1 MTDWKIIA
9 YSSLANAVIA
19 FGLSLISF
27 PLFLLG
33 PLVGGFL
40 AAYFSQGYESYSKM
54 DRKDGAVI
62 GVFSGIIGGLI
73 LSLLFLLIPGVF
85 NIITGL
91 INTEMGTTTDYVLAG
106 YLIFQFTIIISIVLG
121 AVGGFVGAIYKG
133 N

>member
-1 MTDWKIIA
+1 MVQWKIIV

-40 AAYFSQGYESYSKM
+40 AAYFSKDYESYSKM

-73 LSLLFLLIPGVF
+73 LSLLFILDPVVF
-85 NIITGL
+85 HFITGL
-91 INTEMGTTTDYVLAG
+91 INTEMGTITDNVLAG
-106 YLIFQFTIIISIVLG
+106 YLIFQFTLIVSIVLG
-121 AVGGFVGAIYKG
+121 VVGGFVGAIYKG

>member
-1 MTDWKIIA
+1 
-9 YSSLANAVIA
+9 
-19 FGLSLISF
+19 
-27 PLFLLG
+27 
-33 PLVGGFL
+33 
-40 AAYFSQGYESYSKM
+40 M

-106 YLIFQFTIIISIVLG
+106 YLIFQFTIIINIVLG

>member
-1 MTDWKIIA
+1 M
-9 YSSLANAVIA
+9 
-19 FGLSLISF
+19 
-27 PLFLLG
+27 
-33 PLVGGFL
+33 
-40 AAYFSQGYESYSKM
+40 
-54 DRKDGAVI
+54 VI

-73 LSLLFLLIPGVF
+73 LSLLFILNPGVF

-121 AVGGFVGAIYKG
+121 AVGGFVGAIYKS